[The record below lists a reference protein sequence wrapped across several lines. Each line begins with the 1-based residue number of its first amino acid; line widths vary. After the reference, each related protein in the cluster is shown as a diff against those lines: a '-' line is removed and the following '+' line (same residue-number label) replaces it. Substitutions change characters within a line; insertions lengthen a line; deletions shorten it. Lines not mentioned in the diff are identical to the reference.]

1 MKSNLYIKILLIF
14 TALYFLGHIAAAVAQ
29 TTIVTLPDG
38 GQRVCIIQNGYVV
51 CY

>member
-1 MKSNLYIKILLIF
+1 MKSDKFIKWVLIF
-14 TALYFLGHIAAAVAQ
+14 ALVYFLLHIVVAVAQ

-38 GQRVCIIQNGYVV
+38 GQRVCIMQNGYVV

>member
-1 MKSNLYIKILLIF
+1 MKSDRYIKILLIF
-14 TALYFLGHIAAAVAQ
+14 TALYFLLHIAAAVAQ

-38 GQRVCIIQNGYVV
+38 GQKVCIIQNGYVV